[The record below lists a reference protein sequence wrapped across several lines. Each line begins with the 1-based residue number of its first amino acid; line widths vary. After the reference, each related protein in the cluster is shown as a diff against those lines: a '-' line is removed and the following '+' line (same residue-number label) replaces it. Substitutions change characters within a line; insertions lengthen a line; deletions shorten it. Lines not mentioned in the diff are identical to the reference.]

1 MQTQIKLQLLLFSL
15 LLFSSTAFSQILE
28 PVKWSFDANQL
39 SAGEY
44 ELVYT
49 ATVDKG
55 WTIYS
60 QFTSDDGPVPTS
72 INYDTKDGFELIGKA
87 EESGH
92 QKKGLDPFF
101 DVEVIKYLSDEPF
114 VIKQKVKLTG
124 GDLKLVGYVESMACD
139 DTKCLPPGGVDFEF
153 DLKASAP
160 NNIDKSKSESSEM
173 AKTTE
178 VLETQEPKVNSVAS
192 PAVSTTPT
200 TTSTNSVAS
209 NDSKATAANTVSST
223 SLSPS
228 KAPSPESTSPSDTG
242 VSKTQ
247 MWTKLEKESHV
258 EWEVSMSN
266 TDDPEVY
273 LISAKSNIDDG
284 WATYSYYTEDGGPV
298 PTEITI
304 ESPENIELV
313 GKPIEEGK
321 KKEALEPLFENINVI
336 KYESGSGYVI
346 SQKVKLDQDDILR
359 GYLTYMA
366 CDKTQCTMPTSLDF
380 AFNTSGEFVG
390 QEEVAT
396 TGNGSLVSMNG
407 NEIDQI
413 RPTIVTTYKE
423 PIGDCGDSKTTDNS
437 IFWMF
442 IFGFGG
448 GLLALLTPCV
458 FPMIPLTVSFFTKDT
473 KRKGWM
479 NGLIYGASIV
489 VIYVVMGLA
498 ITALFGEEA
507 LNRLSTNWI
516 ANTLFF
522 VIFVLFAF
530 SFFGFY
536 EIQLPSSWAN
546 KSDKMADKGGI
557 IGIFFMAFTLALV
570 SFSCTGPIIGT
581 AIVQAASN
589 QVGPAIVMTG
599 FALALAI
606 PFGLFAIF
614 PSWLNTLPKSGSW
627 MSSVKVVLGFL
638 ELALALKFLSVADLT
653 SHWGILKY
661 EVFMG
666 AWVIIGA
673 LMTLYL
679 FGFIKFPHDSP
690 IKKLSNTRKVFAVSS
705 LILTLYLC
713 TGFMKNQDTQGYK
726 ALSLMSGIAPPTNYN
741 LWNPPPAV
749 DVDIKSKYSSFSKC
763 ANNIDCFKDYYE
775 GLAYAKEQKKPVLVD
790 MTGHGCVNCRKTED
804 LIWVDPEIRSKL
816 SEDFVLV
823 SLYVDDDK
831 ELETTMV
838 SKSRNKKIRNV
849 GNKWA
854 DFQIVNFGQN
864 SQPLYIM
871 MTPDEEVM
879 APPRGFQE
887 GIDNYNDY
895 LSCGLKTFE
904 SITL

>member
-1 MQTQIKLQLLLFSL
+1 MRTQIKLQLLFFF
-15 LLFSSTAFSQILE
+15 LLFSSTVFSQILE
-28 PVKWSFDANQL
+28 PVKWSFKANQV
-39 SAGEY
+39 APGEY

-49 ATVDKG
+49 ANVDKG

-60 QFTSDDGPVPTS
+60 QYTSDDGPVPTS
-72 INYDTKDGFELIGKA
+72 INYDTEGGFELIGKA
-87 EESGH
+87 IETGH
-92 QKKGLDPFF
+92 KKEGMDPFF
-101 DVEVIKYLSDEPF
+101 GVEVIKFLDDEPF
-114 VIKQKVKLTG
+114 IIKQKVKVTG
-124 GDLKLVGYVESMACD
+124 SDIKLVGYVESMACD
-139 DTKCLPPGGVDFEF
+139 DSKCLPPSGVDFEF
-153 DLKASAP
+153 DLKAATGDKKSQNESASISNP
-160 NNIDKSKSESSEM
+160 DSK
-173 AKTTE
+173 
-178 VLETQEPKVNSVAS
+178 Q
-192 PAVSTTPT
+192 
-200 TTSTNSVAS
+200 AS
-209 NDSKATAANTVSST
+209 NNLATNTN
-223 SLSPS
+223 
-228 KAPSPESTSPSDTG
+228 
-242 VSKTQ
+242 
-247 MWTKLEKESHV
+247 WTKLEKESHV
-258 EWEVSMSN
+258 AWEVAFVE
-266 TDDPEVY
+266 TEEQDVY
-273 LISAKSNIDDG
+273 LLTGKATIDDG

-298 PTEITI
+298 QTSINMEFPADV
-304 ESPENIELV
+304 ELV
-313 GKPIEEGK
+313 GDIIESGE
-321 KKEALEPLFENINVI
+321 KKEGLEPLFDNVNVI
-336 KYESGSGYVI
+336 KYYAGSGYTI
-346 SQKVKLDQDDILR
+346 GQKVKLKEGEILK
-359 GYLTYMA
+359 GYIEYMA
-366 CDKTQCTMPTSLDF
+366 CDKSQCTMPTSLDF
-380 AFNTSGEFVG
+380 AFDTKGKFFTDANLAKDVD
-390 QEEVAT
+390 A
-396 TGNGSLVSMNG
+396 SLVAMNG

-413 RPTIVTTYKE
+413 RPRIVETYKE
-423 PIGDCGDSKTTDNS
+423 PLGDCGDSKTADNS

-473 KRKGWM
+473 KRKGWV
-479 NGLIYGASIV
+479 NGLIYGISIV

-522 VIFVLFAF
+522 VIFVIFAF

-536 EIQLPSSWAN
+536 EITLPSSWST
-546 KSDKMADKGGI
+546 KSDQMADKGGI

-589 QVGPAIVMTG
+589 QVGPAVVMTG

-614 PSWLNTLPKSGSW
+614 PTWLNTLPRSGSW

-653 SHWGILKY
+653 NHWGFLKY
-661 EVFMG
+661 EVFM
-666 AWVIIGA
+666 ALWVIIAA

-690 IKKLSNTRKVFAVSS
+690 IKKLSIPRKTFAVSS

-713 TGFMKNQDTQGYK
+713 TGFMKNPDTQGYN
-726 ALSLMSGIAPPTNYN
+726 ALGLMSGIAPPSNYN
-741 LWNPPPAV
+741 IFNPPPSV
-749 DVDIKSKYSSFSKC
+749 DASIKSKYGSFSKC

-775 GLAYAKEQKKPVLVD
+775 GLAYAKEQNKPVLID

-804 LIWVDPEIRSKL
+804 LIWVDQEIRSKL
-816 SEDFVLV
+816 SDEFVLV

-831 ELETTMV
+831 KLEDPLV
-838 SKSRNKKIRNV
+838 SKTRQKKIRNV

-854 DFQIVNFGQN
+854 DFQIVNFKQN

-871 MTPDEEVM
+871 MTPDEEVI

-887 GIDNYNDY
+887 GIANYNDY

>member
-1 MQTQIKLQLLLFSL
+1 MQTQIRLQLLVLSF
-15 LLFSSTAFSQILE
+15 LLFSATAFSQILE
-28 PVKWSFDANQL
+28 PVKWSFSSNPISD
-39 SAGEY
+39 GEY
-44 ELVYT
+44 ELIYT

-60 QFTSDDGPVPTS
+60 QYTSDDGPVPTS
-72 INYDTKDGFELIGKA
+72 INYDTEGGFELVGKA

-92 QKKGLDPFF
+92 QKKGMDAMFG
-101 DVEVIKYLSDEPF
+101 VEVIKFLDDEPF
-114 VIKQKVKLTG
+114 VIKQRVKVK
-124 GDLKLVGYVESMACD
+124 DDVKLVGYIESMACD
-139 DTKCLPPGGVDFEF
+139 DTKCLPPTGVDFEF
-153 DLKASAP
+153 DLKGKASLP
-160 NNIDKSKSESSEM
+160 ETTSVVPEPKEIKSAEQKTEVVKEVKTEVAQVSTPKKVIAIKSAAENTNLVQSQKEEKETSQPDIALEESSE
-173 AKTTE
+173 
-178 VLETQEPKVNSVAS
+178 S
-192 PAVSTTPT
+192 
-200 TTSTNSVAS
+200 
-209 NDSKATAANTVSST
+209 
-223 SLSPS
+223 
-228 KAPSPESTSPSDTG
+228 
-242 VSKTQ
+242 
-247 MWTKLEKESHV
+247 WTKLEKEAHV
-258 EWEVSMSN
+258 QWDVSLSKLAG
-266 TDDPEVY
+266 DDLY
-273 LISAKSNIDDG
+273 LFTAKSNIDEG
-284 WATYSYYTEDGGPV
+284 WATYSHYTEEGGPV
-298 PTEITI
+298 PTEIII
-304 ESPENIELV
+304 ESENTELV
-313 GKPIEEGK
+313 GKAIEIGK
-321 KKEALEPLFENINVI
+321 KKEAPEPLFDNVNVI
-336 KYESGSGYVI
+336 KYESGSGYEI
-346 SQKVKLDQDDILR
+346 SQKIKLNKNEILK
-359 GYLTYMA
+359 GYLTFMA
-366 CDKTQCTMPTSLDF
+366 CDQSKCLMAQPLDF
-380 AFNTSGEFVG
+380 AFDSDGKFLTQDDLAQNND
-390 QEEVAT
+390 VA
-396 TGNGSLVSMNG
+396 LVALNG

-413 RPTIVTTYKE
+413 RPTIVNTYKE
-423 PIGDCGDSKTTDNS
+423 PIGDCGDSKSTDNS

-473 KRKGWM
+473 KRKGWV

-522 VIFVLFAF
+522 IIFVIFAF

-546 KSDKMADKGGI
+546 KSDRMADKGGI

-589 QVGPAIVMTG
+589 QVGPAVVMTG

-661 EVFMG
+661 EVFM
-666 AWVIIGA
+666 ALWVIIGA

-690 IKKLSNTRKVFAVSS
+690 IKKLSLPRKGFAVASF
-705 LILTLYLC
+705 ILTLYLC
-713 TGFMKNQDTQGYK
+713 TGFTKNVDTQGYK
-726 ALSLMSGIAPPTNYN
+726 ALGLMSGIAPPTNYN
-741 LWNPPPAV
+741 LWNPPP
-749 DVDIKSKYSSFSKC
+749 DVDKDIKAKYGSFSKC

-775 GLAYAKEQKKPVLVD
+775 GLAYAKEQEKPVLID

-831 ELETTMV
+831 KLDTPMV

-879 APPRGFQE
+879 APPRGFEE
-887 GIDNYNDY
+887 GIDNYNEY

-904 SITL
+904 SIKL